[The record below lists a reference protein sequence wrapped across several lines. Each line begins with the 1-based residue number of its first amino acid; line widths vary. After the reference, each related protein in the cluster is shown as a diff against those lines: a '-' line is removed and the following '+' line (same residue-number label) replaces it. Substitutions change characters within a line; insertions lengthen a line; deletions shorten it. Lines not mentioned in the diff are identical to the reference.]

1 MSLETVP
8 VRIPTE
14 REGAAE
20 AVVSNGG
27 VPMIPAEAKML
38 PRPPL
43 HCVTT
48 AGGASHLGVPADAAE
63 DINVGDLIAAP
74 APVGQPWAVYEVLA
88 HVGLWAE
95 TFPLPD
101 GMDDEYAGWALLA
114 ATPARDKMTTSRW
127 AAETFRR
134 NLEMNHAH
142 ERDRAE
148 RYMLRRAAECAEIA
162 EKLKRADPEQIARMV
177 DRLYDDDGRDAL
189 LAALNRAEQEAVE
202 QVPAAA

>member
-38 PRPPL
+38 PLPPL

-48 AGGASHLGVPADAAE
+48 AGGVSHLGVPAEAASE
-63 DINVGDLIAAP
+63 IEVGDLIAAP
-74 APVGQPWAVYEVLA
+74 DRVGQPWAVFEVLE

-95 TFPLPD
+95 TSPVPD
-101 GMDDEYAGWALLA
+101 DMDDEHAGWALLT
-114 ATPARDKMTTSRW
+114 ATPGRDKMTISRW
-127 AAETFRR
+127 TAEASRR
-134 NLEMNHAH
+134 NLDMKVAH
-142 ERDRAE
+142 ERARVE

-162 EKLKRADPEQIARMV
+162 EKLKSADREQIAGVV

-189 LAALNRAEQEAVE
+189 LAALNRAAQEAVE